1 MADFIL
7 PSKTTATFFIRGQ
20 INPFP
25 KQVAEFSDEP
35 IGTSYIGTPIYDN
48 LIFLPINT
56 NLASGRI
63 DPITGLDKSALVLND
78 VLLSV
83 SQPKNIVKTSISG
96 RNGTVKEYIGLGDYE
111 VDVRGFLIHEN
122 PNVQPIGQLDLFIEY
137 IQWQGQLSV
146 TSSFLQSF
154 RINSVV
160 IENPVISQQAGFR
173 NRIPFTMRLVSDED
187 IELQLSDDV
196 NANT

>member
-187 IELQLSDDV
+187 IELQLSEDV